1 MRDQG
6 KRRHFPYAHPTF
18 GTKTRP
24 KKESAWKRSVYF
36 WWWAYLKRSAKYI
49 KTCQNPRAGELKELY
64 AQFGDVRGDDFK
76 SWWNKNSRGVRLF
89 AEPKA
94 DEVVRIVTS
103 ADDVAFDGRALLV
116 SLPLNLPKRYLQRK
130 VRDLLVKYHKGRRG
144 HSVARSSRAL
154 FKVRGQPN
162 APALETGLMVY
173 DFWKANPEMPL
184 WKIGNELRL
193 LPKDRVRESDPKYD
207 RVNKKNVLAA
217 TVSRYLRRVK
227 ASIAAT
233 EQGQFP

>member
-1 MRDQG
+1 MHDQG

-18 GTKTRP
+18 GSKARP
-24 KKESAWKRSVYF
+24 KSEGAWKKSVYY
-36 WWWAYLKRSAKYI
+36 WWWAYLKRSERYLR
-49 KTCQNPRAGELKELY
+49 TCKDPSSGELKELHEH
-64 AQFGDVRGDDFK
+64 FGDVRSEDFR
-76 SWWNKNSRGVRLF
+76 SWWNRESRGAQLF

-103 ADDVAFDGRALLV
+103 ADDVVFDAGALLV
-116 SLPLNLPKRYLQRK
+116 SLPLNLPKRHLQRK
-130 VRDLLVKYHKGRRG
+130 VRDLLMKHHKGRRG

-193 LPKDRVRESDPKYD
+193 LPKDRVRDGDSHHEKVS
-207 RVNKKNVLAA
+207 KKNVLAA